1 MVDPLNQVPGPPG
14 SGQCLTNRRKVRTDR
29 AVRAAKKDP
38 EAFVEHAACALAGH
52 VVASGSPAGGAV
64 GVEVQ
69 PAARA
74 ADQRL
79 SLAGDQDPEQPALG
93 AFGRGVED
101 GAVAVLAN
109 RTRGPSGV
117 HRFDVVTAAAP
128 VAGAGSAR
136 VPNPAAVGGRGGRA
150 ASGRRASRS
159 PQSRGC
165 SCSRDLGLRRWRA
178 WRWPALGHSVR
189 RRARVAAGD
198 STAHRPRRRVGRSW
212 RAGPRRRCC
221 TDVTAASSSLRRSPR
236 RLHA

>member
-136 VPNPAAVGGRGGRA
+136 VPNPAAVGAAAAGPLPAAERADLLRAEVAVVAEIWACVGGALGDGPHLATASADAPGSLPAIARLTDRAVGLDDRGGPVLA
-150 ASGRRASRS
+150 A
-159 PQSRGC
+159 
-165 SCSRDLGLRRWRA
+165 D
-178 WRWPALGHSVR
+178 
-189 RRARVAAGD
+189 AA
-198 STAHRPRRRVGRSW
+198 PM
-212 RAGPRRRCC
+212 
-221 TDVTAASSSLRRSPR
+221 
-236 RLHA
+236 